1 VKKYLAY
8 FFIVGLL
15 MLSAVQYARAEE
27 KPRNVTLDAMSC
39 VSAEAIIEY
48 TKNVAVLG
56 VPWKTAL
63 AQTNGQCERHV
74 TNFDWFDPVHT
85 FEVNGTKFE
94 VLPVKVHAKFVPIAP
109 GINAVEPWD
118 GDRFVI
124 KFSKAQEGA

>member
-1 VKKYLAY
+1 MRTLLAVLCLAS
-8 FFIVGLL
+8 FIPTL
-15 MLSAVQYARAEE
+15 AAEE

-39 VSAEAIIEY
+39 TSAEAIIEY

-63 AQTNGQCERHV
+63 AQMNGQCERHV
-74 TNFDWFDPVHT
+74 TNFDWFDPVHS

-118 GDRFVI
+118 GDRFVMR
-124 KFSKAQEGA
+124 FSKAQDGA